1 MIRLASTITT
11 CGIYSQT
18 GDTTDCIESLDA
30 GDIVIAFP
38 DTQRLWELAYDDILI
53 ISPTGVLGWCAIVN
67 DPTEIERVGSDN
79 MRSHIE
85 YLP

>member
-1 MIRLASTITT
+1 MIRLATTITT
-11 CGIYSQT
+11 CGVYTQT
-18 GDTTDCIESLDA
+18 GDTTEFIENLDA
-30 GDIVIAFP
+30 GDIVIILP
-38 DTQRLWELAYDDILI
+38 DTQRPWVSAYNDVLI

-79 MRSHIE
+79 MFSHVE